1 MRIFKNRGDI
11 FFSKTNKEKST
22 EQKILLIALVIIV
35 LFSLVFMICV
45 GAKNDFS
52 VKKFFE
58 PENLSTTQAVEESTI
73 ELPQVS
79 GKTNYIVTVSEKE
92 SLLFAELI
100 QVDFDNTS
108 YKVCTLKPSTEYDG
122 STLSYIYSHSGVQNV
137 KSAVENMFSTS
148 IDYYIDFEKDKF
160 ADYYDSLGEVNY
172 AVSSDIKYK
181 NNKTTVP
188 YTVRIKAGE
197 QVIKGSQA
205 VNLVRYYL
213 ESGNNQ
219 SGANDILLTSLSK
232 QLNAENFVEKD
243 SFFQDFVT
251 KANTNI
257 TVRDY
262 AAADDKITV
271 LCNSQNGISIYGA
284 EIKYK
289 NNKMEIFDMI
299 SKEELDKYMSKANL
313 VITHGGVGS
322 IIMALEKGK
331 KVIAVPRLHEY
342 GEHVN
347 DHQRQIIKMFGEKN
361 YLIGIQNVEDL
372 PEAIKESETFEP
384 NEYKNNNQKMLNI
397 IEDFIEKV

>member
-79 GKTNYIVTVSEKE
+79 GKT
-92 SLLFAELI
+92 
-100 QVDFDNTS
+100 
-108 YKVCTLKPSTEYDG
+108 
-122 STLSYIYSHSGVQNV
+122 
-137 KSAVENMFSTS
+137 
-148 IDYYIDFEKDKF
+148 DYYIDFEKDKF

-289 NNKMEIFDMI
+289 NNKIT
-299 SKEELDKYMSKANL
+299 KKTLQKA
-313 VITHGGVGS
+313 
-322 IIMALEKGK
+322 KGYFTK
-331 KVIAVPRLHEY
+331 
-342 GEHVN
+342 
-347 DHQRQIIKMFGEKN
+347 
-361 YLIGIQNVEDL
+361 
-372 PEAIKESETFEP
+372 
-384 NEYKNNNQKMLNI
+384 
-397 IEDFIEKV
+397 

>member
-1 MRIFKNRGDI
+1 MKRKACF
-11 FFSKTNKEKST
+11 
-22 EQKILLIALVIIV
+22 
-35 LFSLVFMICV
+35 
-45 GAKNDFS
+45 
-52 VKKFFE
+52 
-58 PENLSTTQAVEESTI
+58 
-73 ELPQVS
+73 
-79 GKTNYIVTVSEKE
+79 
-92 SLLFAELI
+92 FAELI

-232 QLNAENFVEKD
+232 QLNAENFAEKD

-289 NNKMEIFDMI
+289 NNKIT
-299 SKEELDKYMSKANL
+299 KKTLQKA
-313 VITHGGVGS
+313 
-322 IIMALEKGK
+322 KGYFTK
-331 KVIAVPRLHEY
+331 
-342 GEHVN
+342 
-347 DHQRQIIKMFGEKN
+347 
-361 YLIGIQNVEDL
+361 
-372 PEAIKESETFEP
+372 
-384 NEYKNNNQKMLNI
+384 
-397 IEDFIEKV
+397 

>member
-35 LFSLVFMICV
+35 LFSIVFMICV

-160 ADYYDSLGEVNY
+160 ADYYDSLGAVNY
-172 AVSSDIKYK
+172 AVGSDIKYK
-181 NNKTTVP
+181 NNKTAVP

-232 QLNAENFVEKD
+232 QLNAENFAEKD

-289 NNKMEIFDMI
+289 NNKIT
-299 SKEELDKYMSKANL
+299 KKTLQKA
-313 VITHGGVGS
+313 
-322 IIMALEKGK
+322 KGYFTK
-331 KVIAVPRLHEY
+331 
-342 GEHVN
+342 
-347 DHQRQIIKMFGEKN
+347 
-361 YLIGIQNVEDL
+361 
-372 PEAIKESETFEP
+372 
-384 NEYKNNNQKMLNI
+384 
-397 IEDFIEKV
+397 

>member
-58 PENLSTTQAVEESTI
+58 PENLSTTQVVEESTI

-92 SLLFAELI
+92 SLLFVELI

-232 QLNAENFVEKD
+232 QLNAENFAEKD
-243 SFFQDFVT
+243 SFFQDLVT

-289 NNKMEIFDMI
+289 NNKIT
-299 SKEELDKYMSKANL
+299 KKTLQKA
-313 VITHGGVGS
+313 
-322 IIMALEKGK
+322 KGYFTK
-331 KVIAVPRLHEY
+331 
-342 GEHVN
+342 
-347 DHQRQIIKMFGEKN
+347 
-361 YLIGIQNVEDL
+361 
-372 PEAIKESETFEP
+372 
-384 NEYKNNNQKMLNI
+384 
-397 IEDFIEKV
+397 